1 MIQEH
6 KFSQKQYELEH
17 IINKQFYLG
26 SSRFTNDTWK
36 ENRNF
41 CLTYN
46 IKTAYCSPIP
56 ISSKIP
62 SDVLICILEM
72 NNETNRIIG
81 IGLIRNKTT
90 PKIWIYEHGN
100 YNRNTYVG
108 KRRIDR
114 SEMTDTEEKVM
125 EILDSYCFKGNGHLK
140 RGQGITSFPVKY
152 LFESYEKKLDILQDI
167 KNMFNSRIK
176 KKEK

>member
-1 MIQEH
+1 MQER
-6 KFSQKQYELEH
+6 KFLQKQYELEH

-26 SSRFTNDTWK
+26 SSRFTNDTWQ

-41 CLTYN
+41 CLKYN

-56 ISSKIP
+56 ISTKIP
-62 SDVLICILEM
+62 LDVLICVLEM
-72 NNETNRIIG
+72 NNETNQVIG
-81 IGLIRNKTT
+81 IGLIRNKII

-100 YNRNTYVG
+100 YNRNTYIG

-114 SEMTDTEEKVM
+114 SEMTETEEKVM

-152 LFESYEKKLDILQDI
+152 LFESYEKQLDILQDI

>member
-1 MIQEH
+1 MQER
-6 KFSQKQYELEH
+6 KFLQKQYELEH

-26 SSRFTNDTWK
+26 SSRFTNDTWQ

-41 CLTYN
+41 CLKYN

-56 ISSKIP
+56 ISTKIP
-62 SDVLICILEM
+62 LDVLICVLEM
-72 NNETNRIIG
+72 NNETNRVIG
-81 IGLIRNKTT
+81 IGLIRNKII

-100 YNRNTYVG
+100 YNRNTYIG

-152 LFESYEKKLDILQDI
+152 LFESYEKQLDILQDI

>member
-1 MIQEH
+1 MMQER
-6 KFSQKQYELEH
+6 KFLQKQYELEH
-17 IINKQFYLG
+17 IVNKQFYVG

-41 CLTYN
+41 CLKYN

-56 ISSKIP
+56 ISTKIP
-62 SDVLICILEM
+62 SDALICVLEM

-81 IGLIRNKTT
+81 IGLIRNKTI

-100 YNRNTYVG
+100 YNRNTYIG

-152 LFESYEKKLDILQDI
+152 LFESYEKQLDILQDI